1 MKKIVIIGAG
11 AMGSAFAVPCLD
23 NKNDVTIVGT
33 HLEVNLIESIN
44 SNNHIHP
51 ALKTQLPKEIKFE
64 RFEKLQNILKQNI
77 DIVVCGVSSV
87 GIEWFV
93 QQISKNYKKK
103 KPIVLLTKG
112 LSIVGN
118 EISTLSEKI
127 KYLLE
132 KEGHSEI
139 NISAIKGPC
148 LAAGLANK
156 MRTGTVIANKNLKE
170 SQFLKETISTNYYS
184 TEISEDING
193 V

>member
-23 NKNDVTIVGT
+23 NKNNVTIVGT
-33 HLEVNLIESIN
+33 HLEDNLIESIN

-77 DIVVCGVSSV
+77 DIIVCGVSSV

-103 KPIVLLTKG
+103 IPIVLLTKG
-112 LSIVGN
+112 LSIVAN
-118 EISTLSEKI
+118 ELSTLSDKI

-132 KEGHSEI
+132 KEGHSDI

-156 MRTGTVIANKNLKE
+156 MRTGTVIANKN
-170 SQFLKETISTNYYS
+170 
-184 TEISEDING
+184 
-193 V
+193 